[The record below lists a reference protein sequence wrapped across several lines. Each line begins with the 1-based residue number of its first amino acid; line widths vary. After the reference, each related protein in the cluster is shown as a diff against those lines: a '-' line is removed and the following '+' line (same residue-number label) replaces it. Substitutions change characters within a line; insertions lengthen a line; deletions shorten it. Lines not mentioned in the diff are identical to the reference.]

1 MLFAGCQGHLQS
13 ERQPSTCKRLSLS
26 ETEKILRQEGP
37 WARKHLGKH
46 QQDQGK
52 IGDFGCNYSCLLQVQ
67 WAQRRQRCEEQ
78 VPEHRGCIAL
88 LKEHNK
94 RHQNNFLE
102 NQMCPDTAEGT
113 KPLDCNGVNF
123 LLRSAAYKPFY
134 SHAPA
139 ELFLFPASC

>member
-1 MLFAGCQGHLQS
+1 MQLFLPPPGAVG
-13 ERQPSTCKRLSLS
+13 
-26 ETEKILRQEGP
+26 TEK
-37 WARKHLGKH
+37 AAV
-46 QQDQGK
+46 
-52 IGDFGCNYSCLLQVQ
+52 S
-67 WAQRRQRCEEQ
+67 
-78 VPEHRGCIAL
+78 EHRGCIAL

-102 NQMCPDTAEGT
+102 NQMRPDTAEGT
-113 KPLDCNGVNF
+113 EPLDCNGVNF